1 MTNERYTFVSD
12 LKDKKAAA
20 RGAYAKKGG
29 SKSKRCSL
37 PSDHLTPAELK
48 RRNSP
53 VSTVKLNTPI
63 DYTEFRKLT
72 PSLQYFYLDHLIAH
86 YGARRCD
93 IKAMLGCS
101 DGTMVKILNSL
112 PGKLIFNGRP
122 KHPSE
127 AWTEFING
135 QAPDPIPDQPVPP
148 APEPEAKPQEE
159 KKEIVLA
166 PPVLS
171 GSITMVAT
179 LPDLGAQL
187 LKLINGD
194 TAYQFTVSFS
204 RV

>member
-12 LKDKKAAA
+12 LREKKAAA

-29 SKSKRCSL
+29 SKSKRCRL
-37 PSDHLTPAELK
+37 PSDNLTPAELK

-53 VSTVKLNTPI
+53 VESIKLNTPI
-63 DYTEFRKLT
+63 TYAELKKLNPNLQFLYLEHCVTTHKGRRK
-72 PSLQYFYLDHLIAH
+72 
-86 YGARRCD
+86 D
-93 IKAMLGCS
+93 IVDMLGINQA
-101 DGTMVKILNSL
+101 TFARLLPTL
-112 PGKLIFNGRP
+112 PGCLEFKGRP
-122 KHPSE
+122 KTVAPE
-127 AWTEFING
+127 WAAFIGGTETT
-135 QAPDPIPDQPVPP
+135 DPIPE
-148 APEPEAKPQEE
+148 PEPEAEPKEE
-159 KKEIVLA
+159 KKEIVLE

>member
-12 LKDKKAAA
+12 LRDKKAAA
-20 RGAYAKKGG
+20 RGAYARKGG

-53 VSTVKLNTPI
+53 VESIKLNTPI
-63 DYTEFRKLT
+63 TYAELKKLNPNLQFLYLENCVTKHKGRRK
-72 PSLQYFYLDHLIAH
+72 
-86 YGARRCD
+86 D
-93 IKAMLGCS
+93 IVDMLGINQA
-101 DGTMVKILNSL
+101 TFARLLPTL
-112 PGKLIFNGRP
+112 PGCLEFKGRP
-122 KHPSE
+122 KTVAPE
-127 AWTEFING
+127 WTAFIG
-135 QAPDPIPDQPVPP
+135 GTETMDPIPE
-148 APEPEAKPQEE
+148 PEPEEPQPEGE
-159 KKEIVLA
+159 KEIVLE

>member
-12 LKDKKAAA
+12 LRDKKAAA

-37 PSDHLTPAELK
+37 PSDHLTQAELK

-53 VSTVKLNTPI
+53 VSTVKLNQPI
-63 DYTEFRKLT
+63 TYTEFRKLT
-72 PSLQYFYLDHLIAH
+72 HSLQYLYLDHLIAH

-93 IKAMLGCS
+93 LKDMLGCS
-101 DGTMVKILNSL
+101 DGTMVKIFNSL
-112 PGKLIFNGRP
+112 PGKLVFNGRP
-122 KHPSE
+122 KHPSKE
-127 AWTEFING
+127 WKAFLAG
-135 QAPDPIPDQPVPP
+135 QAPEPIPDQPVPP
-148 APEPEAKPQEE
+148 AAPEPEPQEE
-159 KKEIVLA
+159 KGEIVLE
-166 PPVLS
+166 PPILS

>member
-12 LKDKKAAA
+12 LRDKKAAA

-37 PSDHLTPAELK
+37 PSDHLTQAELK

-53 VSTVKLNTPI
+53 VESIKLNTPI
-63 DYTEFRKLT
+63 TYAELKKLN
-72 PSLQYFYLDHLIAH
+72 PNLQYLYLEHCVTTH
-86 YGARRCD
+86 KGRRKD
-93 IKAMLGCS
+93 IVDMLGINQA
-101 DGTMVKILNSL
+101 TFARLLPTL
-112 PGKLIFNGRP
+112 PGCLEFKGRP
-122 KHPSE
+122 KTVAPE
-127 AWTEFING
+127 WTAFIG
-135 QAPDPIPDQPVPP
+135 GTETTDPIPE
-148 APEPEAKPQEE
+148 PEPEAEPKEE
-159 KKEIVLA
+159 KKEIVLE

-187 LKLINGD
+187 LKLISGD